1 MVILAYSSGIIRL
14 KPLLPKLVRSN
25 KNTEMEKNFRELWGK
40 DLPLKVLF
48 ALLTTLIINSD
59 LFLVAVNDAQI
70 IVFFKSAGVIFFGG
84 DE

>member
-1 MVILAYSSGIIRL
+1 M
-14 KPLLPKLVRSN
+14 RSN

-48 ALLTTLIINSD
+48 ALLTTLTINSD